1 MRKRSGSSRYPRT
14 ARLNEVVRETLAED
28 LERSDD
34 PRLELVTITGVE
46 VSSDLHHATVFYTG
60 LGGKDDGWNPT
71 PERAEEMHAALVHAA
86 PRFRSALGREVRM
99 KYTPRLTFVLD
110 PSIAE
115 GQKIE
120 SIIRSIHER
129 EATDGTMDARPDAEV
144 DDGGA

>member
-1 MRKRSGSSRYPRT
+1 MSKRGGASRYPRT
-14 ARLNEVVRETLAED
+14 ARLNEVVRETIAGD

-60 LGGKDDGWNPT
+60 LGSKDDGWSAT
-71 PERAEEMHAALVHAA
+71 PERAEEMHAALDHAA
-86 PRFRSALGREVRM
+86 PRFRASLGREVRM

-120 SIIRSIHER
+120 SIIRSIHAR
-129 EATDGTMDARPDAEV
+129 DAAAGEAEV
-144 DDGGA
+144 DDAGVSEAD